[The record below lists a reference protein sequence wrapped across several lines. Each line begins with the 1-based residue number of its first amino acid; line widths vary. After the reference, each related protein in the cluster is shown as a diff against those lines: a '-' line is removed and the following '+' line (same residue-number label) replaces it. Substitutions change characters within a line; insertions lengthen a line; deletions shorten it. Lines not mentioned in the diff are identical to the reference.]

1 MSSARVDDQTPY
13 KKNAMMI
20 FANPEYLFLLILAL
34 AIPAVYAVVR
44 WLRVLRIRRF
54 GDEQLVRELMPSW
67 SGSKGWVRIILFSLA
82 FAFFILGLSRPQIGA
97 KLSQRETRG
106 AEIMICLDVS
116 NSMLAQDYSPDRLS
130 RAKLAISRL
139 VDKLEGDRIGLII
152 FAGSSFVQLPITTD
166 YVSAKMFL
174 SSVNTESVPIQGTAI
189 GDAISTAIRGFSAQS
204 EKSRAIIVITD
215 GENHEDDAVQA
226 AKQAAELGIKVY
238 TIGVGSVQGEPIP
251 KNGDL
256 MKDSKGNIVVTR
268 LDEGTLQDIAGV
280 GGGAYIH
287 AGNEEFGLNPIIN
300 DLKKMEDETFNSVVF
315 EEYDE
320 QFMYFFGI
328 ALVLFVLE
336 MLIGERRL
344 KKHLFDA

>member
-34 AIPAVYAVVR
+34 AIPVVYAVVR